1 MRLAGK
7 VAVVTG
13 GGSGIGR
20 GIVLA
25 MAREGADIAIP
36 DIQVLNA
43 EKVADEVKA
52 LGRKAIAM
60 KTDVTSSADVRA
72 MVERTREFLGKVD
85 ILVNNAGMAAPP
97 GMPFTNNTEEDWDRA
112 FAVNT
117 KSVFLTCK
125 AVAPYFIERKAG
137 RIVNIASIAG
147 PLSAPT
153 MPAYS
158 VAKQGVIT
166 FTRVVA
172 KELAPHGITANAI
185 CPGVLYTEFWQKLA
199 QHIADTN
206 PAFKGMTARQVFDKR
221 VGDIVPMKV
230 EQQPEDIGNAAVFLA
245 SDEARYITG
254 QALMVDGGCVMY
266 STLAVGLA
274 VESVVGLDRP
284 SHRATRRR
292 REREF
297 RKEVR
302 AWLEQN
308 LPDDLRGKAFA
319 ASRADVDEVRRLRAW
334 QKTMAEAGYVGMDW
348 PREFGGRGAPIT
360 EMVILYQEMARA
372 ESPQI
377 VNRGG
382 VSMLGPTLM
391 KLGTPEQQKRFLPR
405 IRTAED
411 LWCQGF
417 SEPNAGS
424 DLANLQTR
432 AVLDGDHFV
441 VNGQKV
447 WTSMGHVADWCF
459 LLVRTDP
466 AAAKHKGISFLLVD
480 MKTPGITVR
489 PLRQITGEAEFN
501 ETFFDNV
508 RVPKENLVGKI
519 NEGWS
524 VAITTLAYE
533 RDLLTFIRHISL
545 RNALHRLVKLTAG
558 PRPQHRSRRAA
569 EDRRAVDRRAGAAAE
584 RLSQPHQ
591 DPARRS
597 ARTRGLDV
605 QAVLEPARPGAGAGR
620 DAGDRALLADRGGLG
635 VGARRRPVAVLR
647 AAGARQRHP
656 RRHHRDSQ
664 NILGERVLGL
674 PKD

>member
-1 MRLAGK
+1 MNF
-7 VAVVTG
+7 
-13 GGSGIGR
+13 
-20 GIVLA
+20 
-25 MAREGADIAIP
+25 D
-36 DIQVLNA
+36 
-43 EKVADEVKA
+43 
-52 LGRKAIAM
+52 
-60 KTDVTSSADVRA
+60 
-72 MVERTREFLGKVD
+72 
-85 ILVNNAGMAAPP
+85 
-97 GMPFTNNTEEDWDRA
+97 FT
-112 FAVNT
+112 
-117 KSVFLTCK
+117 
-125 AVAPYFIERKAG
+125 
-137 RIVNIASIAG
+137 
-147 PLSAPT
+147 
-153 MPAYS
+153 
-158 VAKQGVIT
+158 
-166 FTRVVA
+166 
-172 KELAPHGITANAI
+172 
-185 CPGVLYTEFWQKLA
+185 
-199 QHIADTN
+199 
-206 PAFKGMTARQVFDKR
+206 
-221 VGDIVPMKV
+221 
-230 EQQPEDIGNAAVFLA
+230 
-245 SDEARYITG
+245 
-254 QALMVDGGCVMY
+254 
-266 STLAVGLA
+266 
-274 VESVVGLDRP
+274 
-284 SHRATRRR
+284 
-292 REREF
+292 EREEAF

-302 AWLEQN
+302 AWLEQH
-308 LPDDLRGKAFA
+308 LPDDLRGRAFA

-334 QKTMAEAGYVGMDW
+334 QRQMAEAGYVGMDW
-348 PREFGGRGAPIT
+348 PREFGGRGAAIT

-391 KLGTPEQQKRFLPR
+391 KLGTPAQQKRFLR
-405 IRTAED
+405 NILTAEE

-508 RVPKENLVGKI
+508 RVPAENLVGKV

-545 RNALHRLVKLTAG
+545 RNALHRLVKLTQSRGRNTDPVVRQKIAELWIGEQALQLNGYRSLTKILRGGQPG
-558 PRPQHRSRRAA
+558 PEGSTSKLFWSQLDQELALAA
-569 EDRRAVDRRAGAAAE
+569 TQIIGPYSQIAEGSAWAPDHGQWQFYELLARGSGIRAGTTE
-584 RLSQPHQ
+584 I
-591 DPARRS
+591 
-597 ARTRGLDV
+597 
-605 QAVLEPARPGAGAGR
+605 
-620 DAGDRALLADRGGLG
+620 
-635 VGARRRPVAVLR
+635 LR
-647 AAGARQRHP
+647 
-656 RRHHRDSQ
+656 

>member
-1 MRLAGK
+1 MNFDF
-7 VAVVTG
+7 T
-13 GGSGIGR
+13 
-20 GIVLA
+20 
-25 MAREGADIAIP
+25 E
-36 DIQVLNA
+36 A
-43 EKVADEVKA
+43 EEV
-52 LGRKAIAM
+52 
-60 KTDVTSSADVRA
+60 
-72 MVERTREFLGKVD
+72 
-85 ILVNNAGMAAPP
+85 
-97 GMPFTNNTEEDWDRA
+97 
-112 FAVNT
+112 
-117 KSVFLTCK
+117 
-125 AVAPYFIERKAG
+125 
-137 RIVNIASIAG
+137 
-147 PLSAPT
+147 
-153 MPAYS
+153 
-158 VAKQGVIT
+158 
-166 FTRVVA
+166 
-172 KELAPHGITANAI
+172 
-185 CPGVLYTEFWQKLA
+185 
-199 QHIADTN
+199 
-206 PAFKGMTARQVFDKR
+206 
-221 VGDIVPMKV
+221 
-230 EQQPEDIGNAAVFLA
+230 
-245 SDEARYITG
+245 
-254 QALMVDGGCVMY
+254 
-266 STLAVGLA
+266 
-274 VESVVGLDRP
+274 
-284 SHRATRRR
+284 
-292 REREF
+292 F

-302 AWLEQN
+302 AWLEAN

-391 KLGTPEQQKRFLPR
+391 KLGSPEQQKRFLPR

-508 RVPKENLVGKI
+508 RVPKANLVGKI

-545 RNALHRLVKLTAG
+545 RNALHRLVKMVQARGKNTDPLVRQKIAELWIGEQALQLNGYRSLTKILRGGAPGPEGSTSKLFWSWLDQELALTATQVIG
-558 PRPQHRSRRAA
+558 PYSQIAA
-569 EDRRAVDRRAGAAAE
+569 GSWAPDDGQWQFYELLARGSGIRAGTTE
-584 RLSQPHQ
+584 ILK
-591 DPARRS
+591 
-597 ARTRGLDV
+597 
-605 QAVLEPARPGAGAGR
+605 
-620 DAGDRALLADRGGLG
+620 
-635 VGARRRPVAVLR
+635 
-647 AAGARQRHP
+647 
-656 RRHHRDSQ
+656 
-664 NILGERVLGL
+664 NILSERVLGL